1 MLHGKVG
8 GMFVGG
14 LAAYLIIGKLVNTFN
29 HTVQN
34 VCEAS
39 KWKSYYKY
47 GKDGNM
53 VPPGYSSHTH
63 KINDDEELVVEDES
77 QVKKPEKPNASAS
90 DLGAT
95 IADSIIKVIRDKLH
109 MPEAAEGPLEGE
121 IEASEDEDYDIPDP
135 DAIHVVPE
143 PEDGVG
149 E

>member
-1 MLHGKVG
+1 
-8 GMFVGG
+8 MFVGG

-29 HTVQN
+29 RTVQN

-39 KWKSYYKY
+39 KWKAYYRY
-47 GKDGNM
+47 GCGNM

-77 QVKKPEKPNASAS
+77 QVKKPEKPNASTS
-90 DLGAT
+90 DLGAA

-121 IEASEDEDYDIPDP
+121 IEASEDEDYDIPNP
-135 DAIHVVPE
+135 DAIHVVDE
-143 PEDGVG
+143 PEDGVC